1 MITCDG
7 SNSNGG
13 KPPYGRVST
22 YHKINELI
30 TGAGGINEVDC
41 LRSMK
46 VQK

>member
-30 TGAGGINEVDC
+30 TGAGGINEGDC